1 MPPRRNSRGNQET
14 GANNPSSA
22 GPSGQNDVN
31 PSSGVNNS
39 ASAPLTVDQRLDSI
53 NDALKL
59 LISAVNSQGDRLSTL
74 NAEVDKLKQQRDENK
89 ESPSPPSAFHPALA
103 SSGQRSE
110 SSSSDQGSSS
120 SPAGRQ
126 GPGLSGN
133 NINSSQGSYMGSRNN
148 TRPIVDK
155 DLHPILNTKFTL
167 DSSNAPKLS
176 KTIMTADE
184 YINWLHKVEDIV
196 HANPRFMS
204 VFNIAAETAWKQCG
218 GERWTKALKDDD
230 VDLLRWESCFLH
242 AQRHLFTF
250 VTQLVPEDI
259 SRGITLQM
267 KKDRGKYNLPVRL
280 GFRSSATTEAIAHG
294 GFYQDVHGLMQLLEE
309 QYNIKDCNRLLE
321 LVKKYKRLHLKDGD
335 HPQTIFSHYHEAMNR
350 IKSVYPQFPDFP
362 ESWMCF
368 DILTRLPHQY
378 RDAVKELFRKDIAT
392 LKQEDVLSRLIAE
405 YMHIKDSSNYE
416 KAKMSGRSF
425 NKPSSNGATA
435 AAATASP
442 PSASYSSESNNPSAV
457 RVCYKCGKQGHF
469 AKDCPNYSKSFGQAA
484 IAVDDEEDYSF
495 NEENEIGHVEQEDDE
510 SSVGYSSESTGF
522 TAIGIEH

>member
-1 MPPRRNSRGNQET
+1 MDNKLQLIMT
-14 GANNPSSA
+14 
-22 GPSGQNDVN
+22 
-31 PSSGVNNS
+31 
-39 ASAPLTVDQRLDSI
+39 RLDSI
-53 NDALKL
+53 VDGL
-59 LISAVNSQGDRLSTL
+59 SSVNARVGQLEQKWEES
-74 NAEVDKLKQQRDENK
+74 K
-89 ESPSPPSAFHPALA
+89 EGVHVPSAFHPASA

-250 VTQLVPEDI
+250 ITQLVPEDI

-280 GFRSSATTEAIAHG
+280 GFRSS
-294 GFYQDVHGLMQLLEE
+294 V
-309 QYNIKDCNRLLE
+309 
-321 LVKKYKRLHLKDGD
+321 
-335 HPQTIFSHYHEAMNR
+335 S
-350 IKSVYPQFPDFP
+350 
-362 ESWMCF
+362 
-368 DILTRLPHQY
+368 
-378 RDAVKELFRKDIAT
+378 RDQSCT
-392 LKQEDVLSRLIAE
+392 L
-405 YMHIKDSSNYE
+405 SS
-416 KAKMSGRSF
+416 F
-425 NKPSSNGATA
+425 PSSSQLHSLSHDAIDDIDLSDSGGTVDAF
-435 AAATASP
+435 
-442 PSASYSSESNNPSAV
+442 
-457 RVCYKCGKQGHF
+457 QGE
-469 AKDCPNYSKSFGQAA
+469 A
-484 IAVDDEEDYSF
+484 DDYFSDYSQL
-495 NEENEIGHVEQEDDE
+495 H
-510 SSVGYSSESTGF
+510 SSSRSVFDTGW
-522 TAIGIEH
+522 